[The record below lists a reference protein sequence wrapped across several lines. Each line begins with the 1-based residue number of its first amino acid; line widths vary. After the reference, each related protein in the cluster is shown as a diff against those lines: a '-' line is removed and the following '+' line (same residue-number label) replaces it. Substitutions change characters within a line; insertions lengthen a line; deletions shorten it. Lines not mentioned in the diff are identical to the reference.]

1 MRWCLCSKSQR
12 CRGSSLGPRRCHRC
26 ALENK
31 SNTALHVEPDGLWI
45 RRVWMTD
52 PGEPCHHS
60 TCRHVL
66 VPDHRTPSEVVL
78 CRGLRNWTI
87 SGENLKRHFLFI
99 FSLMS
104 TVFSL
109 AVGYL
114 VTAAFW
120 ALVGI
125 IQMMNII
132 EADLPN
138 LRWSRATSWCCVTV
152 KNESTNAVT
161 YTFGN
166 TGL

>member
-1 MRWCLCSKSQR
+1 MWK
-12 CRGSSLGPRRCHRC
+12 
-26 ALENK
+26 
-31 SNTALHVEPDGLWI
+31 
-45 RRVWMTD
+45 
-52 PGEPCHHS
+52 
-60 TCRHVL
+60 
-66 VPDHRTPSEVVL
+66 
-78 CRGLRNWTI
+78 
-87 SGENLKRHFLFI
+87 
-99 FSLMS
+99 
-104 TVFSL
+104 VFSL

-114 VTAAFW
+114 VTAAFL

-132 EADLPN
+132 EADLQN